1 MKKMTAT
8 VDRDPSSAD
17 SWIVVVTETDTGRV
31 HNLTITADT
40 EMDAAFKAMELAN
53 DR

>member
-8 VDRDPSSAD
+8 VEPDPSSPK
-17 SWIVVVTETDTGRV
+17 SWIVEVTETDTGRV
-31 HNLTITADT
+31 HNITVIADT
-40 EMDAAFKAMELAN
+40 ERDAAFKAMELAN

>member
-8 VDRDPSSAD
+8 VDVDPSSPN
-17 SWIVVVTETDTGRV
+17 SWTVVVTETDTGRV
-31 HNLTITADT
+31 HNLTVTADT